1 MSTDDDTTTTASL
14 TEKKMKTSDDYKEL
28 GNKAFAQKD
37 FQTAIEH
44 YTKAIQHSTSNSTSS
59 SSSSSNRHIFYSN
72 RSASYAGLKQWS
84 KAIDDAKECI
94 RLDPQFVKGYYRLA
108 TAQLEAKDL
117 QGAES
122 TIKQGLNLDAD
133 NAQLLKVLRNIKLHR
148 KAAEEAKKTVSGQSN
163 QAGNYPS
170 SSAMS
175 SAGGGSG
182 RMLDAATSQEL
193 HDLQVQYST
202 TAREYSLVQADLQK
216 AVREDKMYNITLK
229 ELEEN
234 PAKQSNGD
242 DGDGQYYRS
251 VGKIFLKSSHN
262 DVVDHLNKNIDVHQ
276 KKQKDYKGKLEY
288 LEKKL
293 KSQQLNMKELTGQA
307 TLATPTPAPIPT
319 TATSTTATSSGDNTE
334 NEAQ

>member
-1 MSTDDDTTTTASL
+1 MSDDDFTTTASL
-14 TEKKMKTSDDYKEL
+14 AKKTKTSDDYKEL
-28 GNKAFAQKD
+28 GNKAFARKD

-44 YTKAIQHSTSNSTSS
+44 YTKAIQHSSSNSNKTNSNN
-59 SSSSSNRHIFYSN
+59 NRHIFYSN
-72 RSASYAGLKQWS
+72 RSASYAGLKQWT

-117 QGAES
+117 QSAEA
-122 TIKQGLNLDAD
+122 TIKQGLGLDAD
-133 NAQLLKVLRNIKLHR
+133 NSQLLKVLRNIKLHR
-148 KAAEEAKKTVSGQSN
+148 KAAEEAKRTVAGQSN
-163 QAGNYPS
+163 TQAGNYP

-175 SAGGGSG
+175 SAGGG

-229 ELEEN
+229 ELQEN
-234 PAKQSNGD
+234 PAKQSKGDGD
-242 DGDGQYYRS
+242 DGRYYRS

-276 KKQKDYKGKLEY
+276 KKQKAHKGKLEY

-307 TLATPTPAPIPT
+307 MTTTTPASIPT
-319 TATSTTATSSGDNTE
+319 TTTTTTTTTATGSGDNTE